1 MSSGCYEV
9 LSSVFQRVTDRE
21 FRRLKIETLNLA
33 GRYFDEISRRNFVQA
48 TSRELAK
55 LLVINCGD
63 EMAVQVATT
72 VLDYIN
78 RKDLC
83 QFLLHSLFTGWDCP
97 DSTRRKSLDTN
108 KAQPVFEGA
117 TALATGWDCPD
128 STRRKSLDT
137 NKAQPLFEGATA
149 LATGQGTL
157 KCTKCRVTL
166 DMVKWTLVEPFTC
179 IKNGNCTFRIAIPGA
194 GQYECSRTCVRWKA
208 QGPVTVEYRYSSWS
222 RYSQDLEKKNYMIA
236 GPLMDITV
244 ISGAVEEIHLPHFI
258 CLGSEDILVS
268 NFKVLHV
275 KDESLISVNAVCG
288 ANSTHAWLQKPS
300 FSLKGILYL
309 IRSYLCTSIHM
320 QVLLFRVFSAANF
333 TLHVYLVPNHQPFID
348 AVEMQ
353 EKRQGSIRIYKPAE
367 TEKSLHIRKSYS
379 LKTLPKVTVIPQKIK
394 LRYISSGQ
402 IPPFFEVYSQKV
414 NPTLSLFLLSDEEEL
429 WKTEIRPGDC
439 QRLSFEKSEPEGACF
454 LQQHEYS
461 VTERLSMI
469 QPILRQLLQKGVIN
483 EEEQEM
489 ILQKGTRIEQNTT
502 LVSLVKRKG
511 SQAVQELYRVLQDC
525 DPYLIEDLERS

>member
-1 MSSGCYEV
+1 MEILNLVGCYG
-9 LSSVFQRVTDRE
+9 FD
-21 FRRLKIETLNLA
+21 KISPRIL
-33 GRYFDEISRRNFVQA
+33 VQA
-48 TSRELAK
+48 TSLELAK

-72 VLDYIN
+72 VLDCIN

-83 QFLLHSLFTGWDCP
+83 QFLLHSLFTGWDCS
-97 DSTRRKSLDTN
+97 DSTKRNSL
-108 KAQPVFEGA
+108 G
-117 TALATGWDCPD
+117 
-128 STRRKSLDT
+128 T
-137 NKAQPLFEGATA
+137 NKAQPLFEGTTALTTEWDCPDSTKRKSLDTKKAIPLLQGPTA
-149 LATGQGTL
+149 LATGQGRF

-166 DMVKWTLVEPFTC
+166 DMVKWTLIEPFTS
-179 IKNGNCTFRIAIPGA
+179 IKNGNCTFRTAIPGA
-194 GQYECSRTCVRWKA
+194 GQYECSRTCIRWKT
-208 QGPVTVEYRYSSWS
+208 QGPVTVEYRYSSWT

-244 ISGAVEEIHLPHFI
+244 ISGAIEEIHLPHFI

-275 KDESLISVNAVCG
+275 KEESLISMDAVCG
-288 ANSTHAWLQKPS
+288 ANSSHAWLQKPI

-320 QVLLFRVFSAANF
+320 QVLLFRAFSAANL
-333 TLHVYLVPNHQPFID
+333 TLHVYLVPNHQAFIN

-353 EKRQGSIRIYKPAE
+353 EKRQGSLRIYKPAE

-379 LKTLPKVTVIPQKIK
+379 LKTLSKVTVIPQKIK

-402 IPPFFEVYSQKV
+402 IPPFFEVYSQKI
-414 NPTLSLFLLSDEEEL
+414 NSTLSLILLSDEEEL
-429 WKTEIRPGDC
+429 WRTEIRPGDY

-454 LQQHEYS
+454 LQQHECS
-461 VTERLSMI
+461 VTERLGMI
-469 QPILRQLLQKGVIN
+469 QPILRQLLQRGVIN

-489 ILQKGTRIEQNTT
+489 ILQRGTRIEQNNT

-525 DPYLIEDLERS
+525 DPYLIEDLESQAR

>member
-1 MSSGCYEV
+1 
-9 LSSVFQRVTDRE
+9 
-21 FRRLKIETLNLA
+21 
-33 GRYFDEISRRNFVQA
+33 
-48 TSRELAK
+48 
-55 LLVINCGD
+55 
-63 EMAVQVATT
+63 
-72 VLDYIN
+72 
-78 RKDLC
+78 
-83 QFLLHSLFTGWDCP
+83 
-97 DSTRRKSLDTN
+97 
-108 KAQPVFEGA
+108 
-117 TALATGWDCPD
+117 
-128 STRRKSLDT
+128 
-137 NKAQPLFEGATA
+137 
-149 LATGQGTL
+149 
-157 KCTKCRVTL
+157 
-166 DMVKWTLVEPFTC
+166 
-179 IKNGNCTFRIAIPGA
+179 
-194 GQYECSRTCVRWKA
+194 
-208 QGPVTVEYRYSSWS
+208 
-222 RYSQDLEKKNYMIA
+222 MIA

-258 CLGSEDILVS
+258 CLGSEDILLS

-320 QVLLFRVFSAANF
+320 QVLLFRAFSAANF
-333 TLHVYLVPNHQPFID
+333 TLHVYLVPNHQAFID

-353 EKRQGSIRIYKPAE
+353 EKRQRSIRIYKPAE

-379 LKTLPKVTVIPQKIK
+379 LKTLPKVTVMPQKIK

-429 WKTEIRPGDC
+429 WKTEIRPG
-439 QRLSFEKSEPEGACF
+439 ACF
-454 LQQHEYS
+454 LQQHEYN
-461 VTERLSMI
+461 VIERLSMI

-525 DPYLIEDLERS
+525 DPYLIEDLESQAR

>member
-21 FRRLKIETLNLA
+21 FRRLKMETLNLA
-33 GRYFDEISRRNFVQA
+33 GRYFDEISRRHLVHA
-48 TSRELAK
+48 TSQELAK

-72 VLDYIN
+72 VLDCIN

-83 QFLLHSLFTGWDCP
+83 QFLLHSFFTGWDCP
-97 DSTRRKSLDTN
+97 DSTK
-108 KAQPVFEGA
+108 
-117 TALATGWDCPD
+117 
-128 STRRKSLDT
+128 RKSLDT

-149 LATGQGTL
+149 LATGQGRL

-166 DMVKWTLVEPFTC
+166 VKPFTC

-194 GQYECSRTCVRWKA
+194 GQYECSRTCVRWKV
-208 QGPVTVEYRYSSWS
+208 QGPVTMEYRYSSWS

-244 ISGAVEEIHLPHFI
+244 ISGAIEEIHLPHFI

-333 TLHVYLVPNHQPFID
+333 TLHVYLVPNHQAFID

-394 LRYISSGQ
+394 VRYISSGQ

-414 NPTLSLFLLSDEEEL
+414 NPTLSLVLLSDEEEL

-439 QRLSFEKSEPEGACF
+439 QRLSFEKSEPEGVCF

-461 VTERLSMI
+461 VIERLSMI

-511 SQAVQELYRVLQDC
+511 SQAVQEFYSVLQDC
-525 DPYLIEDLERS
+525 DPYLIEDLKSQAR